1 MALFGFRLGSP
12 CLCVPLA
19 GLWGLLPAASPGCC
33 VVGPRQG
40 TAGFWF
46 VLKWAN
52 VSILAQAIT
61 LAIPIGQFA
70 KVFLCLNLQNSLR
83 EFARK
88 GSTKHNHCA
97 GFATLPIYLVS
108 VVAEP
113 GVDPGEQKS
122 LQNNVNSDAE
132 SGSGID
138 RGAATGSY

>member
-52 VSILAQAIT
+52 VSTVAQAISW
-61 LAIPIGQFA
+61 QSS
-70 KVFLCLNLQNSLR
+70 VR
-83 EFARK
+83 EFSK
-88 GSTKHNHCA
+88 
-97 GFATLPIYLVS
+97 FLVRAL
-108 VVAEP
+108 VA
-113 GVDPGEQKS
+113 KR
-122 LQNNVNSDAE
+122 A
-132 SGSGID
+132 
-138 RGAATGSY
+138 GSYDTARSLLHSTDIFIERK

>member
-1 MALFGFRLGSP
+1 M
-12 CLCVPLA
+12 
-19 GLWGLLPAASPGCC
+19 
-33 VVGPRQG
+33 
-40 TAGFWF
+40 
-46 VLKWAN
+46 
-52 VSILAQAIT
+52 SILAQAIT

-113 GVDPGEQKS
+113 GVDPGETENPE
-122 LQNNVNSDAE
+122 NNDGIAE
-132 SGSGID
+132 PGSGAD
-138 RGAATGSY
+138 